1 MDFVTGIA
9 ERDLA
14 GKRLIAESSQF
25 AVYATGGDT
34 YLLVQR
40 HAGMPWTGLRMSGDG
55 VFRISGLLNDAT
67 RDLYREVAGQL
78 SPSHRE

>member
-1 MDFVTGIA
+1 MDFVNGIA
-9 ERDLA
+9 EADLA

-40 HAGMPWTGLRMSGDG
+40 HAGTAWTGLRMSGDG